1 MHISSH
7 SATSAA
13 FHKSGNFVRQ
23 HNFQIENVHFQ
34 SYISLQQT
42 VYNSAYLLS
51 TVIYCLFYF
60 FVMSMELPEGQ
71 ILGLIGKNGAGKS
84 TAIKLILGLCRADEG
99 SIRVFGHESKE
110 LPETLRQE
118 IGVSLAE
125 SGFSGEL
132 TVNDV
137 KHILKK
143 MYHSFDENYF
153 IKQSENLKLPMNKK
167 IKEFSTGM
175 KAKLRVLTAMTHHAK
190 LLIMD
195 EPTAGLDVEARN
207 EILDMLRAYIAED
220 ESRSILITSHIST
233 DLESLCDE
241 LYLIHDGKLILH
253 EATDAILEQYGILKV
268 SEEQYRT
275 LDQSSILKVQK
286 ENYGYACF
294 TNDKKFYQENYPQ
307 IAVEN
312 GGIDELILMM
322 TGGGI
327 CVFEIGRA
335 TIISSQNKRIT
346 RIILAFLASL
356 LTISINPIGMILWDF
371 INWRHINS
379 FAHYFTKAYWIIIL
393 IHMLLFWLGEEI
405 GYQNSKENN

>member
-1 MHISSH
+1 MI
-7 SATSAA
+7 TMQNVR
-13 FHKSGNFVRQ
+13 KTYGNFT
-23 HNFQIENVHFQ
+23 FEI
-34 SYISLQQT
+34 
-42 VYNSAYLLS
+42 
-51 TVIYCLFYF
+51 
-60 FVMSMELPEGQ
+60 SMELPEGQ

-84 TAIKLILGLCRADEG
+84 TAIKLILGLCQAEEG
-99 SIRVFGHESKE
+99 TVTVLGSDSKE
-110 LPETLRQE
+110 LSEKVKQD

-175 KAKLRVLTAMTHHAK
+175 KAKLRVLAAMTHRAK
-190 LLIMD
+190 LLVMD
-195 EPTAGLDVEARN
+195 EPTAGLDVKARN

-294 TNDKKFYQENYPQ
+294 TDDKKFYQENYPQ

-322 TGGGI
+322 TGGY
-327 CVFEIGRA
+327 R
-335 TIISSQNKRIT
+335 
-346 RIILAFLASL
+346 
-356 LTISINPIGMILWDF
+356 
-371 INWRHINS
+371 
-379 FAHYFTKAYWIIIL
+379 
-393 IHMLLFWLGEEI
+393 
-405 GYQNSKENN
+405 

>member
-1 MHISSH
+1 MI
-7 SATSAA
+7 TMQNVR
-13 FHKSGNFVRQ
+13 KTYGNFT
-23 HNFQIENVHFQ
+23 FE
-34 SYISLQQT
+34 
-42 VYNSAYLLS
+42 
-51 TVIYCLFYF
+51 
-60 FVMSMELPEGQ
+60 MSMELQEGQ

-84 TAIKLILGLCRADEG
+84 TAIKLILGLCRAEEG
-99 SIRVFGHESKE
+99 TVTVFGSDSKE
-110 LPETLRQE
+110 LPEKVKQE

-153 IKQSENLKLPMNKK
+153 IQQSENLKLPMNKK

-175 KAKLRVLTAMTHHAK
+175 KTKLRVLTAMTHRAK

-294 TNDKKFYQENYPQ
+294 TDDKKFYQENYPQ

-322 TGGGI
+322 TGGY
-327 CVFEIGRA
+327 R
-335 TIISSQNKRIT
+335 
-346 RIILAFLASL
+346 
-356 LTISINPIGMILWDF
+356 
-371 INWRHINS
+371 
-379 FAHYFTKAYWIIIL
+379 
-393 IHMLLFWLGEEI
+393 
-405 GYQNSKENN
+405 

>member
-1 MHISSH
+1 MI
-7 SATSAA
+7 TMQNVR
-13 FHKSGNFVRQ
+13 KTYGNFI
-23 HNFQIENVHFQ
+23 FE
-34 SYISLQQT
+34 
-42 VYNSAYLLS
+42 
-51 TVIYCLFYF
+51 
-60 FVMSMELPEGQ
+60 MSMELPEGQ

-125 SGFSGEL
+125 AGFSGEL

-207 EILDMLRAYIAED
+207 EILDMLRAYIAGD

-253 EATDAILEQYGILKV
+253 EAIDAILEQYGILKV

-322 TGGGI
+322 TGGY
-327 CVFEIGRA
+327 R
-335 TIISSQNKRIT
+335 
-346 RIILAFLASL
+346 
-356 LTISINPIGMILWDF
+356 
-371 INWRHINS
+371 
-379 FAHYFTKAYWIIIL
+379 
-393 IHMLLFWLGEEI
+393 
-405 GYQNSKENN
+405 

>member
-1 MHISSH
+1 MI
-7 SATSAA
+7 TMQNVR
-13 FHKSGNFVRQ
+13 KTYGNFT
-23 HNFQIENVHFQ
+23 FEI
-34 SYISLQQT
+34 
-42 VYNSAYLLS
+42 
-51 TVIYCLFYF
+51 
-60 FVMSMELPEGQ
+60 SMELPEGQ

-84 TAIKLILGLCRADEG
+84 TAIKLILGLCQAEEG
-99 SIRVFGHESKE
+99 TVTVLGSDSKE
-110 LPETLRQE
+110 LSEKVKQD

-190 LLIMD
+190 LLIMH
-195 EPTAGLDVEARN
+195 EPRAGLDVEARN

-322 TGGGI
+322 TGGY
-327 CVFEIGRA
+327 R
-335 TIISSQNKRIT
+335 
-346 RIILAFLASL
+346 
-356 LTISINPIGMILWDF
+356 
-371 INWRHINS
+371 
-379 FAHYFTKAYWIIIL
+379 
-393 IHMLLFWLGEEI
+393 
-405 GYQNSKENN
+405 

>member
-1 MHISSH
+1 MI
-7 SATSAA
+7 TMQNVR
-13 FHKSGNFVRQ
+13 KTYGNFT
-23 HNFQIENVHFQ
+23 FE
-34 SYISLQQT
+34 
-42 VYNSAYLLS
+42 
-51 TVIYCLFYF
+51 
-60 FVMSMELPEGQ
+60 MSMELPEGQ

-99 SIRVFGHESKE
+99 SIRVFDHESKE

-153 IKQSENLKLPMNKK
+153 IRQGENLKLPMNKK

-175 KAKLRVLTAMTHHAK
+175 KAKLRVLTSMTHHAK

-253 EATDAILEQYGILKV
+253 EGTDAILEQYGILKV

-322 TGGGI
+322 TGGY
-327 CVFEIGRA
+327 R
-335 TIISSQNKRIT
+335 
-346 RIILAFLASL
+346 
-356 LTISINPIGMILWDF
+356 
-371 INWRHINS
+371 
-379 FAHYFTKAYWIIIL
+379 
-393 IHMLLFWLGEEI
+393 
-405 GYQNSKENN
+405 